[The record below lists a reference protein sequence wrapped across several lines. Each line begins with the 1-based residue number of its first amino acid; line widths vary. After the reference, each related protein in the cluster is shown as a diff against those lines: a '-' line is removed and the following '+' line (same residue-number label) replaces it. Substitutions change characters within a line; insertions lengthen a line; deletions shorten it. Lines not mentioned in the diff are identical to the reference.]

1 MKAIKRLTTDTAI
14 YGMSSIVGRFINW
27 ALNPYWTYMFLDQS
41 QMGRISN
48 VYAYVAFLFVI
59 LTFGMETGYFRF
71 ASRED
76 DKDKVFSTS
85 FFTVG
90 FLSFIFLFVAIL
102 FRSSIASTH
111 FIDLSGNEDFIVIM
125 AVTVVLDVL
134 STMPFAKLRLNN
146 RPIKFAVIKLLS
158 IAINVFLNIFF
169 LSICPFLQQK
179 FGSPTWMDWF
189 NIDYGIGYV
198 FISNLIAS
206 AVTLVALK
214 SELKFKLTY
223 DSELFRRMLRYSF
236 PILIVGITGM
246 VNQNIDKI
254 LIPIIMDESMNPMQ
268 QLGIY
273 TASFKMAVVLNMFVQ
288 AFRFAFEPFIF
299 SQKNDDNTRKIYA
312 IVMKYFV
319 ILGLVMFLGM
329 TTFIDLAKY
338 MISAEYREGIAIVPV
353 VLLGNLFMG
362 IYFNLSLWYK
372 LTDRTMIGAYLGI
385 FGSIVSIL
393 MNVLLIPI
401 LGYWASALSIL
412 VCFALMSLISY
423 LMGQKHFKIPYDL
436 KRFAF
441 YLGISLLF
449 YFIYWKLRTETN
461 PQFVLAFLLNVLFLL
476 IVIRVEK
483 KEFKELFQKNKN

>member
-223 DSELFRRMLRYSF
+223 DSDLFRRMLRYSF

-246 VNQNIDKI
+246 VNQNIDKV

-299 SQKNDDNTRKIYA
+299 SQKN
-312 IVMKYFV
+312 
-319 ILGLVMFLGM
+319 
-329 TTFIDLAKY
+329 
-338 MISAEYREGIAIVPV
+338 
-353 VLLGNLFMG
+353 
-362 IYFNLSLWYK
+362 
-372 LTDRTMIGAYLGI
+372 
-385 FGSIVSIL
+385 
-393 MNVLLIPI
+393 
-401 LGYWASALSIL
+401 
-412 VCFALMSLISY
+412 
-423 LMGQKHFKIPYDL
+423 
-436 KRFAF
+436 
-441 YLGISLLF
+441 
-449 YFIYWKLRTETN
+449 
-461 PQFVLAFLLNVLFLL
+461 
-476 IVIRVEK
+476 
-483 KEFKELFQKNKN
+483 